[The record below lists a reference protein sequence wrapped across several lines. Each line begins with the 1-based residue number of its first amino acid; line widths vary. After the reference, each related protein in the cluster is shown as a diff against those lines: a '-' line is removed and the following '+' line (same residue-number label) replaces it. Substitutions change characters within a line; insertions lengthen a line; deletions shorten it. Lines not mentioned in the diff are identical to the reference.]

1 MDIFI
6 PIGIVLAVVI
16 FFVWATKS
24 GGKLIKEREEKISRA
39 EAGKAKILGYK
50 TVGFMGRGAQ
60 GQFHA
65 NRFDLEVSN
74 AYKSPYKAVAMWNV
88 YEMAIPTVQ
97 IGKEVDVKIDA
108 DDPQIIYPN
117 LQGVEYSWSAAII
130 EAGHKK

>member
-16 FFVWATKS
+16 FFVWALKS

-39 EAGKAKILGYK
+39 QAGKAKILGYK
-50 TVGFMGRGAQ
+50 ILGFMGRGAQ

-65 NRFDLEVSN
+65 NKFDLEVSSAFKA
-74 AYKSPYKAVAMWNV
+74 AYKTETVWNV

-97 IGKEVDVKIDA
+97 IGKEVDVKIDT
-108 DDPQIIYPN
+108 DDPQVVYPN